1 MNAKIKRL
9 SKRQQKR
16 YLLREAE
23 KVLQNLLIANKSL
36 PSAEQL
42 EQAVS
47 VRYNEILI
55 KS

>member
-1 MNAKIKRL
+1 MNAKMKRL
-9 SKRQQKR
+9 STRQRKR

-23 KVLQNLLIANKSL
+23 KVLQNLLVSQRRM
-36 PSAEQL
+36 PSGEEL
-42 EQAVS
+42 EAAVT